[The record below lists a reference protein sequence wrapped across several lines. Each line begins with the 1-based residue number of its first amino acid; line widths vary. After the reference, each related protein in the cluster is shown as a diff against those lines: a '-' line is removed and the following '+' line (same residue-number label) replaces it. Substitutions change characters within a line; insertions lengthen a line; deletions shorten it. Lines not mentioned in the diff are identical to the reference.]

1 MKILRLELTNFKPF
15 RRLELPPEGELPDG
29 LILIRGPNS
38 TGKSSIFEAILWAL
52 WGANA
57 VALKNE
63 DLINT
68 NSTFCK
74 VVLEFVVAGTTYKIE
89 RSYDPANQTRVIL
102 YRLVDDHW
110 RRIADKTRT
119 VAREIEQIL
128 NLQLDQAL
136 NTLLVRQGE
145 VARIALAPPSEL
157 RELLERVY
165 NIKILEDMSRHLGDL
180 EDDLSVRIK
189 TLRDEYT
196 RPEVLEEQLAQ
207 TQARVTELEAEAS
220 EKREELKARRE
231 ALDRLPDPVLI
242 DQLDR
247 LLQQISDIERDI
259 ERIKR
264 EKERDLKEAGLPVS
278 ASEAIIKRQSV
289 LHKQVERIDK
299 EISTLTIQI
308 AEMDQEIGAIRGREK
323 DLRRKIQTLRAVSA
337 DSEGVARCPT
347 CSKPLTGDERDS
359 IVAEYENEI
368 ESGKQRLSEITKQR
382 KSAESR
388 IRELRDRLSQTESAL
403 QAVNR
408 AASRDNELQQV
419 MESLESAKSGLEST
433 LREAGVKDIA
443 SLLETYG
450 AKELSGLKTRHGVLK
465 EQIRALENR
474 LAQIDREIG
483 RARAEI
489 AAIEKR
495 IEKMRQTGAE
505 IQEMESIRDHTKY
518 VRLNLVRGFVADW
531 VFQKRLIGII
541 RTATKQYVTE
551 FTNGQYTQIDLIPT
565 PPRGRSGPGL
575 ALSIRDERDNV
586 TKTKEKISFGDRT
599 AISLALRLGISR
611 TMSSIRP
618 LKDSPALSPRVRCV
632 LLDEPLGGLDRQRRL
647 SVVAN
652 LVNDKSFQQILLI
665 THTDIQSWQGV
676 PVIDVQ
682 KTDGGSTAVLRL
694 SDES

>member
-1 MKILRLELTNFKPF
+1 LKILRLELTNFKPF

>member
-289 LHKQVERIDK
+289 LRKQVERIDK

>member
-1 MKILRLELTNFKPF
+1 
-15 RRLELPPEGELPDG
+15 
-29 LILIRGPNS
+29 
-38 TGKSSIFEAILWAL
+38 
-52 WGANA
+52 
-57 VALKNE
+57 
-63 DLINT
+63 
-68 NSTFCK
+68 
-74 VVLEFVVAGTTYKIE
+74 
-89 RSYDPANQTRVIL
+89 
-102 YRLVDDHW
+102 
-110 RRIADKTRT
+110 
-119 VAREIEQIL
+119 
-128 NLQLDQAL
+128 
-136 NTLLVRQGE
+136 
-145 VARIALAPPSEL
+145 
-157 RELLERVY
+157 
-165 NIKILEDMSRHLGDL
+165 
-180 EDDLSVRIK
+180 
-189 TLRDEYT
+189 
-196 RPEVLEEQLAQ
+196 
-207 TQARVTELEAEAS
+207 
-220 EKREELKARRE
+220 
-231 ALDRLPDPVLI
+231 
-242 DQLDR
+242 
-247 LLQQISDIERDI
+247 
-259 ERIKR
+259 
-264 EKERDLKEAGLPVS
+264 
-278 ASEAIIKRQSV
+278 
-289 LHKQVERIDK
+289 
-299 EISTLTIQI
+299 
-308 AEMDQEIGAIRGREK
+308 
-323 DLRRKIQTLRAVSA
+323 
-337 DSEGVARCPT
+337 
-347 CSKPLTGDERDS
+347 
-359 IVAEYENEI
+359 
-368 ESGKQRLSEITKQR
+368 
-382 KSAESR
+382 
-388 IRELRDRLSQTESAL
+388 
-403 QAVNR
+403 
-408 AASRDNELQQV
+408 V

-489 AAIEKR
+489 AAVEKR
-495 IEKMRQTGAE
+495 IEKMCQIGAE

>member
-1 MKILRLELTNFKPF
+1 LKILRLELTNFKPF

-74 VVLEFVVAGTTYKIE
+74 VVLEFAVAGTTYKIE

-165 NIKILEDMSRHLGDL
+165 NIKILEDMSRHLGNL
-180 EDDLSVRIK
+180 EDDLSIRIK

-220 EKREELKARRE
+220 EKQEELKTRRE
-231 ALDRLPDPVLI
+231 AFDRLPDPALI

-247 LLQQISDIERDI
+247 LLQRISEIERDI

-278 ASEAIIKRQSV
+278 ASEAIAKRQKV
-289 LHKQVERIDK
+289 LRKQVERIDK
-299 EISTLTIQI
+299 EISALTTQV
-308 AEMDQEIGAIRGREK
+308 AEIDQEIGAIGGREK
-323 DLRRKIQTLRAVSA
+323 DLRKKIQALRAVSA

-347 CSKPLTGDERDS
+347 CSKPLTAEERDS
-359 IVAEYENEI
+359 IVAEYESEI

-489 AAIEKR
+489 AAVEKR
-495 IEKMRQTGAE
+495 IEKMRQIGAE

>member
-1 MKILRLELTNFKPF
+1 LKILRLELTNFKPF

-102 YRLVDDHW
+102 YSLVDDHW

-165 NIKILEDMSRHLGDL
+165 NIKILEDMSHHLGNL

-289 LHKQVERIDK
+289 LRKQVERIDK

-489 AAIEKR
+489 AAVEKR
-495 IEKMRQTGAE
+495 IEKMCQIGAE

>member
-74 VVLEFVVAGTTYKIE
+74 VVLEFAVAGTTYKIE

-165 NIKILEDMSRHLGDL
+165 NIKILEDMSRHLGNL
-180 EDDLSVRIK
+180 EDDLSIRIK

-220 EKREELKARRE
+220 EKQEELKTRRE
-231 ALDRLPDPVLI
+231 AFDRLPDPALI

-247 LLQQISDIERDI
+247 LLQRISEIERDI

-278 ASEAIIKRQSV
+278 ASEAIAKRQKV
-289 LHKQVERIDK
+289 LRKQVERIDK
-299 EISTLTIQI
+299 EISALTTQV
-308 AEMDQEIGAIRGREK
+308 AEIDQEIGAIGGREK
-323 DLRRKIQTLRAVSA
+323 DLRKKIQALRAVSA

-347 CSKPLTGDERDS
+347 CSKPLTAEERDS
-359 IVAEYENEI
+359 IVAEYESEI

-489 AAIEKR
+489 AAVEKR
-495 IEKMRQTGAE
+495 IEKMRQIGAE

>member
-165 NIKILEDMSRHLGDL
+165 NIKILEDMSHHLGNL

-289 LHKQVERIDK
+289 LRKQVERIDK

-489 AAIEKR
+489 AAVEKR
-495 IEKMRQTGAE
+495 IEKMCQIGAE

>member
-1 MKILRLELTNFKPF
+1 LKILRLELTNFKPF

-289 LHKQVERIDK
+289 LRKQVERIDK